1 MKKPSF
7 KAKTSY
13 PMTKAQAPAID
24 AKADAMMGEPESAE
38 PMAASKKAKP
48 VAALGRFGKNERGM

>member
-1 MKKPSF
+1 MKKMTS

-24 AKADAMMGEPESAE
+24 AKADALMGESEGTE
-38 PMAASKKAKP
+38 PMAKSRKAKP
-48 VAALGRFGKNERGM
+48 AAALGRFGKNERGM